1 MGVTWYRK
9 DLVSEAEVKVFEL
22 YGDQQNAF
30 RCGAMVSAQRLKR
43 GDASLQL
50 PGVGLGDAGEYRC
63 ELTVTPQKAKGW
75 VLLEVLAKPD
85 STVFLEKTKVS
96 GKGRHL
102 VCQSSGFY
110 PEAINITWEK
120 WTQKVP
126 QHQVISKDICT
137 GPTIK
142 NKDGVF
148 SITSYLKLNASLE
161 DNGTIYQCVVEHP
174 SLSISQKVNFTLL
187 VIGSLSVEM
196 PGRSQIAYVNG
207 NVTLSCQ
214 IPGCP
219 SLDTRIMGVTWY
231 RKDLVSEAEIK
242 VFELYGDQQKAFRR
256 GAMVSAQ
263 KLKRGDASLQLPGVG
278 LGDAGEYR
286 CELTVTPQKAKGWVL
301 LEVLAKLAITLK
313 KPIVKSNGTHL
324 VCQSS
329 GFSPESISITW
340 VKWTQKAPQSQRI
353 SKDNVTGPTVK
364 NEDGVFSITSYLKL
378 NACLEDN
385 GTIYQCV
392 VEYPSLSISQK
403 VNFTLPVIVKAINAA
418 VPSQFSCIM
427 VTILSPPQPF
437 MFLRIARKS
446 PLHF

>member
-1 MGVTWYRK
+1 MPGRSQIAYVNGNVTLSCQVPGCPSLDTRIMGVTWYRK

-187 VIGSLSVEM
+187 VI
-196 PGRSQIAYVNG
+196 
-207 NVTLSCQ
+207 
-214 IPGCP
+214 
-219 SLDTRIMGVTWY
+219 
-231 RKDLVSEAEIK
+231 EAEKI
-242 VFELYGDQQKAFRR
+242 
-256 GAMVSAQ
+256 
-263 KLKRGDASLQLPGVG
+263 
-278 LGDAGEYR
+278 
-286 CELTVTPQKAKGWVL
+286 C
-301 LEVLAKLAITLK
+301 
-313 KPIVKSNGTHL
+313 H
-324 VCQSS
+324 
-329 GFSPESISITW
+329 TW
-340 VKWTQKAPQSQRI
+340 I
-353 SKDNVTGPTVK
+353 L
-364 NEDGVFSITSYLKL
+364 F
-378 NACLEDN
+378 
-385 GTIYQCV
+385 
-392 VEYPSLSISQK
+392 
-403 VNFTLPVIVKAINAA
+403 
-418 VPSQFSCIM
+418 FSCFGL
-427 VTILSPPQPF
+427 IL
-437 MFLRIARKS
+437 MLFLFLCIWRR
-446 PLHF
+446 

>member
-1 MGVTWYRK
+1 MELAAGV
-9 DLVSEAEVKVFEL
+9 E
-22 YGDQQNAF
+22 
-30 RCGAMVSAQRLKR
+30 
-43 GDASLQL
+43 
-50 PGVGLGDAGEYRC
+50 
-63 ELTVTPQKAKGW
+63 
-75 VLLEVLAKPD
+75 
-85 STVFLEKTKVS
+85 
-96 GKGRHL
+96 
-102 VCQSSGFY
+102 
-110 PEAINITWEK
+110 
-120 WTQKVP
+120 
-126 QHQVISKDICT
+126 
-137 GPTIK
+137 
-142 NKDGVF
+142 DGVQEGWGWGVHASKPAVSRACPHRYVSRAAPSGGPRLRLF
-148 SITSYLKLNASLE
+148 S
-161 DNGTIYQCVVEHP
+161 
-174 SLSISQKVNFTLL
+174 
-187 VIGSLSVEM
+187 GSLSVEM

-403 VNFTLPVIVKAINAA
+403 VNFTLPVIEAERIH
-418 VPSQFSCIM
+418 
-427 VTILSPPQPF
+427 LSLVDKRF
-437 MFLRIARKS
+437 IWYFALI
-446 PLHF
+446 F